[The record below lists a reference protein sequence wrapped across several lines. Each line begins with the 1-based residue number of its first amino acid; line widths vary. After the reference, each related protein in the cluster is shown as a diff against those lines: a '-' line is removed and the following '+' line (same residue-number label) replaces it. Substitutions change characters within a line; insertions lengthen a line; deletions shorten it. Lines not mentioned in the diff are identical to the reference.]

1 MKRRSSVFCMGR
13 SSDVERERLEPQE
26 RNERVCHGQPD
37 TAAFPNR
44 KREMNFE
51 LKQKYELKGFTND
64 FRLIRIAL
72 SESVS

>member
-1 MKRRSSVFCMGR
+1 MSR

-26 RNERVCHGQPD
+26 RNERVCRGQPD
-37 TAAFPNR
+37 TAAFSNR

-51 LKQKYELKGFTND
+51 LKQEYERKSFTNG